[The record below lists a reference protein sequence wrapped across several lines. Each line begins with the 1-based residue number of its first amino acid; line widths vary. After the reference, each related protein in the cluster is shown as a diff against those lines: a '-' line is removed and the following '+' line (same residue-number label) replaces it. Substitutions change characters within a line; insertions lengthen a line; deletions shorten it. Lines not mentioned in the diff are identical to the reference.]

1 MSWQSHKVSK
11 LTQIWSS
18 TQTLILVSDLTFM
31 YQFIMII
38 FIVIRELYCIQV
50 INDVKKMFIHSISMN
65 KYSAEHVES
74 RL

>member
-1 MSWQSHKVSK
+1 MSWQSHKVLK

-38 FIVIRELYCIQV
+38 FIVIRELYYIQV
-50 INDVKKMFIHSISMN
+50 INNVKKMFIHSISMN

>member
-1 MSWQSHKVSK
+1 MSWQSHKVTK